1 MSEIGKKDHGRK
13 SSNGNGMSAVYYSL
27 IHFLVSRGSFKVAH
41 YCCFNWSFSV
51 VGCCW
56 FFDRINCWLWQWS
69 GDYRVG
75 LYYFHL
81 YFDGCCP
88 CYHDWL
94 LVLFMQLWATSR
106 WTFFPWG
113 EASISNFTLF
123 PLFSL
128 LLFPVL
134 MWDCY
139 SSFCMLN
146 IIYLYIYSLAWP
158 VSVVEP
164 KCWYVTTIS
173 INPKDRNAKNTSM
186 ILPCLTFCILNF
198 YLLNLVDISQTP
210 LVLAEGRLSEEWITS
225 CKTVILEL
233 VMIIFLIFYETP
245 IEQCPYVQKFRW
257 LFVTVGS
264 WSRTWI

>member
-1 MSEIGKKDHGRK
+1 M
-13 SSNGNGMSAVYYSL
+13 AVKWRLQSGSL
-27 IHFLVSRGSFKVAH
+27 LFSFI
-41 YCCFNWSFSV
+41 F
-51 VGCCW
+51 
-56 FFDRINCWLWQWS
+56 R
-69 GDYRVG
+69 
-75 LYYFHL
+75 
-81 YFDGCCP
+81 
-88 CYHDWL
+88 WL
-94 LVLFMQLWATSR
+94 LSLLPWLTPCSFHAAVSHFQMDVFSLR
-106 WTFFPWG
+106 WSIYLKFHPFPF
-113 EASISNFTLF
+113 IF
-123 PLFSL
+123 L

-198 YLLNLVDISQTP
+198 YLLNLEDISQTP